1 MLIVNKDFLKR
12 GGVMEKQISLL
23 ENFRREFEAIKI
35 QRTAVENY
43 RKRVVQNRKSIAR
56 SSRLSPPETKILT
69 HQDRLEMIKKLGEN
83 SERRRKSSE
92 QIKNLLD
99 SFRTRYAELKRR
111 ESQKQIIVNVPVGA
125 SVVLVFG

>member
-1 MLIVNKDFLKR
+1 
-12 GGVMEKQISLL
+12 MEKQISLL

-35 QRTAVENY
+35 QRAAVENY
-43 RKRVVQNRKSIAR
+43 RKRVAQNRKSIAR
-56 SSRLSPPETKILT
+56 SSRPSPPETKILT
-69 HQDRLEMIKKLGEN
+69 YQDRLEMVKKLGED

-99 SFRTRYAELKRR
+99 SFRTRRTELKRR
-111 ESQKQIIVNVPVGA
+111 ESQKQIVVNVPAGA

>member
-1 MLIVNKDFLKR
+1 
-12 GGVMEKQISLL
+12 MEKQISLL